1 MTEIPYIGEILS
13 LASAMIWGLSVVFFK
28 KIGERVSPI
37 ALNPFKN
44 MVGMIL
50 FLATILILHQPIL
63 QPIAEAGSPG
73 LTLVDYALLI
83 LSGIIGIGI
92 ADTIFFMSLNT
103 LGAGI
108 SAIVDSAYSPMVI
121 LFAYILVGERLG
133 PLQFFGAALI
143 IAAIL
148 ITTYKVRKIP
158 VSQHEYRKG
167 VVLAITAVGLMAL
180 GVVIMKPVLNKVYD
194 NTSMQL
200 WIAGFRLVPGVLV
213 SGLIFLYFN
222 RRSDL
227 IAPFKDKSLWPLLL
241 GSSFMGSFIALT
253 MWVGGMAMTKA
264 SVASVLNQTSTV
276 WIFIFAWL
284 FLKEPITRRRSL
296 SLLSAVVGVY
306 LVFIGGI

>member
-50 FLATILILHQPIL
+50 FLVTILLLHQPIL
-63 QPIAEAGSPG
+63 QPIAAAGSPG
-73 LTLVDYALLI
+73 LTLTDYALLI
-83 LSGIIGIGI
+83 LSGIVGIGI

-121 LFAYILVGERLG
+121 LFAYVLVGERLG
-133 PLQFFGAALI
+133 LLQFLGAGLI

-180 GVVIMKPVLNKVYD
+180 GVVIIKPVLNKVYD
-194 NTSMQL
+194 DASMQL

-213 SGLIFLYFN
+213 SGLIFLFFN
-222 RRSDL
+222 RRSNL
-227 IAPFKDKSLWPLLL
+227 TAPFKDKSLWPLLL

-253 MWVGGMAMTKA
+253 MWIGGMAMTKA

-284 FLKEPITRRRSL
+284 FLKEPITRRRSF
-296 SLLSAVVGVY
+296 SLISAVIGVY